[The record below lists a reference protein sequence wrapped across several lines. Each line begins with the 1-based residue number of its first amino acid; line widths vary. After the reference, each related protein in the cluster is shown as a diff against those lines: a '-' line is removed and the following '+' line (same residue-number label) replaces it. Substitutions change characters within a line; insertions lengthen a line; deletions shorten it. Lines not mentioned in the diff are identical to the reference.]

1 MTGCLKPAKKN
12 TCVFHTTVP
21 VDLTT
26 DLPSLYED
34 QLTLTERH
42 LDSLIEDTDAS
53 LKLLTTLS
61 NSFKDVETQTTSF
74 KSQCEELIVEQKRLQ
89 KLADDVGT
97 DLHYYAYLD
106 NVTRRLNAPGA
117 GRLVDDDA
125 FVEVLENLDSCITF
139 MGKHVRRD
147 LPSLF
152 KWLLTGRSRT
162 TEKPSRTSRDTSLC
176 SPRRYICLKS
186 ASKTASMVY
195 HQKFQGHYP
204 QPSLKPRAM
213 H

>member
-1 MTGCLKPAKKN
+1 MTGSLKPAKKN
-12 TCVFHTTVP
+12 TCVFHTIAP
-21 VDLTT
+21 VYLAT
-26 DLPSLYED
+26 DFPSLYED
-34 QLTLTERH
+34 QLALTERH

-125 FVEVLENLDSCITF
+125 FAEVLENLDSCITF
-139 MGKHVRRD
+139 MAKHVRKD
-147 LPSLF
+147 LSSPF
-152 KWLLTGRSRT
+152 KWLLTRSRRT
-162 TEKPSRTSRDTSLC
+162 TEKPSRTLRDTSPC
-176 SPRRYICLKS
+176 SPKRYICSRS
-186 ASKTASMVY
+186 ASKTV
-195 HQKFQGHYP
+195 
-204 QPSLKPRAM
+204 
-213 H
+213 